1 MDPCTA
7 FGAIWQMQSLNESSL
22 TSVLAFPL
30 LTAPAYW
37 SALLEISPVLQT
49 DEERNNAYDHI
60 KTTVDLYLLP
70 MLTFKIKT

>member
-1 MDPCTA
+1 LQIYPGIEVKRASSGAGGMDPCTA

-49 DEERNNAYDHI
+49 DE
-60 KTTVDLYLLP
+60 
-70 MLTFKIKT
+70 